1 MRYYR
6 IMDKTRVTKGMKW
19 LTLELQEKLAELREV
34 INPDARRKLYDEIAI
49 IRQNYEASQST
60 ILKNEVRNVDTI
72 H

>member
-49 IRQNYEASQST
+49 IRQNYEASQSA